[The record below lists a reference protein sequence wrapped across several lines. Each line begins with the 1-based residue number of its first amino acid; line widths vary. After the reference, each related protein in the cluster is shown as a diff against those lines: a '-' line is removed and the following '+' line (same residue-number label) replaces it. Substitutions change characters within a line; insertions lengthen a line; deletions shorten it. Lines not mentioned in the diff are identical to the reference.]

1 MKINVQ
7 RQAGATLIE
16 MMLVIGIIAFMTVLS
31 FSQKQL
37 EMDQRRAKQVGSQLF
52 MYNNAVRNWIS
63 VNTGTTPLDVTYSG
77 AGWLKPT
84 SCGGTSIRPEGFL
97 NCNFIDGSVVSPM
110 PFSNMVLSTRIV
122 RTYTPGE
129 GVKITG
135 TTTTTP
141 FSIPGRSGNSIR
153 ADLSGLA
160 ALTAA
165 SGSMGMDDPTP
176 ATSDA
181 SFKSDPITGVIVMVA
196 SNRAD
201 KDAWLRTDGSN
212 TMNNNLV
219 FMDTIA
225 QQIRQIMN
233 VGRVQAKDGEV
244 LYIGN
249 KNNLT
254 SMPANG
260 GGQAALTTEGVVV
273 DEDLRIYGS
282 LVTNKGITALTGNI
296 VSKTGNVE
304 AGANVIAGEDMYAKR
319 YYDSDNTTLY
329 ADPSGKSMLNM
340 IATNSVESLT
350 AATALDVK
358 TNTLNFQPQ
367 TAGLPTKFNGN
378 VDVDTFK
385 VKRNGKYVSLANLLP
400 NFVFKEGWI
409 AFNGSLI
416 PKPSCGPDGGTPRII
431 VTPQLIPT
439 NTSPPPPGGYSSRGN
454 IGDSRFYAENSG
466 SNWKINA
473 NAWHYNG
480 SNHVRA
486 TVIAHTYCLY

>member
-63 VNTGTTPLDVTYSG
+63 VNTGTAPLEVTYSG

-84 SCGGTSIRPEGFL
+84 SCGGTSTRPEGFL
-97 NCNFIDGSVVSPM
+97 NCNFIDGSVVNPI
-110 PFSNMVLSTRIV
+110 PFSNMVLSTRVV

-153 ADLSGLA
+153 ADLAGLA

-181 SFKSDPITGVIVMVA
+181 SFKADPITGVIVMVA

-282 LVTNKGITALTGNI
+282 LVTNKGMTALTGNI

-304 AGANVIAGEDMYAKR
+304 AGADVIAGENMYAKR
-319 YYDSDNTTLY
+319 YYDSDNTNLY

-340 IATNSVESLT
+340 IATNSVESL
-350 AATALDVK
+350 AAETALDVK

-367 TAGLPTKFNGN
+367 TDASTKFNGN
-378 VDVDTFK
+378 VDVDTFM
-385 VKRNGKYVSLANLLP
+385 VKRNGNYISLSNLLP
-400 NFVFKEGWI
+400 NFVLKEGWI
-409 AFNGSLI
+409 AYHGSKI
-416 PKPSCGPDGGTPRII
+416 TKPNCGPHGTPKII

-439 NTSPPPPGGYSSRGN
+439 NTTPPPPAGYTLKGN
-454 IGDSRFYAENSG
+454 TGDSRFYAIENG
-466 SNWKINA
+466 STWKINA
-473 NAWHYNG
+473 DAWHHNE
-480 SNHVRA
+480 SNHVVP
-486 TVIAHTYCLY
+486 TVLAHTYCLY